1 MLYSSCLRLGYKM
14 DFHTKLDKVLSKMSI
29 LESIKTDFFDMYL
42 LSSTPHSS
50 DPEVSELLVDR
61 VDRLIQYFVKAMY
74 RAFLVRVDSVISSPV
89 YDPDHK
95 LYESLMK
102 IDDVNAM
109 YEIISDM
116 ANDGHIIAD
125 IIGEYP
131 TYGQSAG
138 PDYAGKPLPYGTYS
152 IGSGGWSDIVNMWK
166 KLCNPPNNLNSK
178 ISLLD
183 RFFGLAHNSG
193 PLTDYLETPW
203 LLDAL
208 YTRALAHP
216 NVLAQYASH
225 DAKEAAK
232 SANIGA
238 GLGTSISS
246 FTPVTGDDKLKLFN
260 VKNERLGG
268 SLRPQYSD
276 PPKWLPPE

>member
-1 MLYSSCLRLGYKM
+1 MGF
-14 DFHTKLDKVLSKMSI
+14 DAKLDKVLSEMAI

-42 LSSTPHSS
+42 LSSTPHRN
-50 DPEVSELLVDR
+50 DPEVRSLLVDR
-61 VDRLIQYFVKAMY
+61 VDRLIEHFVIALY
-74 RAFLVRVDSVISSPV
+74 QAFLVRVDAVISIPD
-89 YDPDHK
+89 DPDHK
-95 LYESLMK
+95 LYKSLIK
-102 IDDVNAM
+102 INDVDAM

-116 ANDGHIIAD
+116 ANDGQTVTE
-125 IIGEYP
+125 IIGKYP
-131 TYGQSAG
+131 TYSHSAG
-138 PDYAGKPLPYGTYS
+138 PDYAGKPLPYGS
-152 IGSGGWSDIVNMWK
+152 LALGSGGWSDIVNMWK
-166 KLCNPPNNLNSK
+166 KLCDPPNNINSK

-203 LLDAL
+203 LFDAL

-216 NVLAQYASH
+216 NELAQYASH

-246 FTPVTGDDKLKLFN
+246 FMPVTDDDKLKLFN
-260 VKNERLGG
+260 AKNERIGG

-276 PPKWLPPE
+276 PPKWLS

>member
-1 MLYSSCLRLGYKM
+1 M
-14 DFHTKLDKVLSKMSI
+14 DFNTKLDKVLSKMSI

-74 RAFLVRVDSVISSPV
+74 RAFLVRVDSVISSPEF
-89 YDPDHK
+89 DPDHE
-95 LYESLMK
+95 LYKSLMK

-116 ANDGHIIAD
+116 ANDGHIVVD

-131 TYGQSAG
+131 TYGQYAG

-152 IGSGGWSDIVNMWK
+152 IGSGGWPDIVNMWK
-166 KLCNPPNNLNSK
+166 KLCSPPNNLNSK

-203 LLDAL
+203 LFDAL

-216 NVLAQYASH
+216 NELAQYASH

>member
-1 MLYSSCLRLGYKM
+1 
-14 DFHTKLDKVLSKMSI
+14 
-29 LESIKTDFFDMYL
+29 
-42 LSSTPHSS
+42 
-50 DPEVSELLVDR
+50 
-61 VDRLIQYFVKAMY
+61 
-74 RAFLVRVDSVISSPV
+74 
-89 YDPDHK
+89 
-95 LYESLMK
+95 MK
-102 IDDVNAM
+102 IDDVDAM

-116 ANDGHIIAD
+116 ANDGQTVTE
-125 IIGEYP
+125 IIGKYP
-131 TYGQSAG
+131 TYSHSAG
-138 PDYAGKPLPYGTYS
+138 PDYAGKPLPYGS
-152 IGSGGWSDIVNMWK
+152 LALGSGGWSDIVNMWK
-166 KLCNPPNNLNSK
+166 KLCDPPNNINSK

-203 LLDAL
+203 LFDAL

-216 NVLAQYASH
+216 NELAQYASH

-246 FTPVTGDDKLKLFN
+246 FMPVTDDDKLKLFN
-260 VKNERLGG
+260 AKNERIGG

-276 PPKWLPPE
+276 PPKWLS